1 MLSGW
6 SGLVLR
12 GGGEFGVEDWR
23 RRGEGGAGIE
33 DWDCGEF
40 MARQDLLEG
49 SFGILFI
56 LYAGLKY

>member
-40 MARQDLLEG
+40 MARQDL
-49 SFGILFI
+49 
-56 LYAGLKY
+56 